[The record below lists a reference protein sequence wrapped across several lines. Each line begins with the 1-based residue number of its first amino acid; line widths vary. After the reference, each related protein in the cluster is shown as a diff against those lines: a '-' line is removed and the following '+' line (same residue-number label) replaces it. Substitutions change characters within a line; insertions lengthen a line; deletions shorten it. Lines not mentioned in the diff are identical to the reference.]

1 MQSFGPSRDRTSE
14 SVPSEATSFPEEGAS
29 SGSQSADF
37 PGGGSRESGA
47 LEVVAE
53 LGSAEV
59 FHGSEVDSFRVDDA
73 TNSSE
78 GHDDS
83 RPNSGKR
90 KQDSLLE
97 VAVVVLL
104 ALVLALLVKTYVAEA
119 YMIRGDSMFP
129 TFKDGQRVM
138 VQKVLYGDVMRGD
151 VIIFASKDDPR
162 KDLIKRV
169 IGLPGE
175 NIKVIDGEVYIN
187 EERLEEDYVQEFSG
201 RRYEHYG
208 PEFIPRNKVFVLGDN
223 RPASQDSRVFDAID
237 DSLVKGKVVLR
248 WWPFEELRA
257 F

>member
-1 MQSFGPSRDRTSE
+1 MP
-14 SVPSEATSFPEEGAS
+14 
-29 SGSQSADF
+29 
-37 PGGGSRESGA
+37 ESGVR
-47 LEVVAE
+47 EVVAE
-53 LGSAEV
+53 LGNAEV
-59 FHGSEVDSFRVDDA
+59 FHGSEVGSFVADDG
-73 TNSSE
+73 TSSLE
-78 GHDDS
+78 GGDDS
-83 RPNSGKR
+83 RPVSGKR

-151 VIIFASKDDPR
+151 VIIFSSKDDPR

-208 PEFIPRNKVFVLGDN
+208 PEFIPRDKVFVLGDN
-223 RPASQDSRVFDAID
+223 RPASQDSRVFDAVD
-237 DSLVKGKVVLR
+237 GSLVKGKVVLR